1 MKFTELPL
9 KNELIQAIQDL
20 HFNELTPVQEEVI
33 PRALAGS
40 DLIVQSQT
48 GSGKS
53 HSFLIPI
60 MQAIDPE
67 RAEVQA
73 VITAPSRELASQLFE
88 VARQLTTHFESNIQ
102 IVNYIGGTDK
112 ERQLDRLRSGHQ
124 PHIVIGT
131 PGRILDLMSEHALWV
146 QTGKIMVVDEAD
158 MTLDL
163 GFLPI
168 VDEIASRMP
177 DSLQMMAFSATIPQQ
192 LSIFLNKYMDH
203 PETVVI
209 ENREI
214 ISPYITNYL
223 LNTKGMDRK
232 QLVYELLMMGHPF
245 LALVFVNTKDYAN
258 ELSTYLKEKGLKI
271 ATIHGDI
278 PSRDRN
284 RLMRQIRNLDYQFV
298 VATDLAARG
307 IDIPGTSLVINT
319 EVPQELEFFIHRVGR
334 TGRNQVPGDAI
345 TFVTP
350 DDDLM
355 ISKLEYKGIQFE
367 EVRLINGELK
377 STDQRSRRME
387 RKGQQNQESDPEI
400 TRMINQS
407 KKKKV
412 KPGYKRKLER
422 NIKDHRKKQA
432 RSKAR
437 QKRRSQRKK
446 G

>member
-9 KNELIQAIQDL
+9 KKELIQAIQDL

-33 PRALAGS
+33 PKALAGS

-60 MQAIDPE
+60 MQAIDPN
-67 RAEVQA
+67 RVEVQA

-146 QTGKIMVVDEAD
+146 QTGKILVVDEAD

-232 QLVYELLMMGHPF
+232 QLIYELLMMGHPF

-355 ISKLEYKGIQFE
+355 ISKLEDKGIQFE

-377 STDQRSRRME
+377 PTDQRSRRME
-387 RKGQQNQESDPEI
+387 RKGQQKQESDPEI

-437 QKRRSQRKK
+437 QKRRSQRKN